1 MLGRMN
7 PFLKQT
13 NLMDFCRL
21 PFLQPQLLRCCTDLL
36 FLLPLPHLA
45 RNTQLCSPQG
55 RTPGANS
62 SYFTRR
68 TYPWGQQLSILIQ
81 VYIFKREY
89 DQFVFSTP
97 LIPDS
102 HSHVSFTLLS
112 LCASKPWVIK
122 SHSQFILLPKATR
135 KVSALPK
142 RVYNVLWNHHSHVK
156 TVSLT
161 VGKCMV
167 FVFADF
173 WRDSKEGH
181 SEKYT
186 TKVKAVYSNNHMRN
200 CTAMGNTG

>member
-1 MLGRMN
+1 MLGCMN

-13 NLMDFCRL
+13 NLMDFCHL
-21 PFLQPQLLRCCTDLL
+21 PFLQPQLLCCMDLL

-45 RNTQLCSPQG
+45 QNTQLCSPQD

-112 LCASKPWVIK
+112 LRASKPWVIK

-135 KVSALPK
+135 KASALPK
-142 RVYNVLWNHHSHVK
+142 RVYNVLWKHHSHVK
-156 TVSLT
+156 TVSVT
-161 VGKCMV
+161 VGKMHGIC
-167 FVFADF
+167 FCQFLKRF
-173 WRDSKEGH
+173 KRRSFRKIH
-181 SEKYT
+181 NQSE
-186 TKVKAVYSNNHMRN
+186 S
-200 CTAMGNTG
+200 GLF